1 MMRGIRAKLLGGFGA
16 VLLMLA
22 IVAGIGW
29 HNTVTSAAS
38 FAALYDDDL
47 TQVEQLASVQRS
59 LYELRLGAMAAP
71 YADAKVGER
80 DGFLTADTQRLA
92 AIDAAMQRFGTSD
105 LSSAERQTL
114 RAWDQS
120 YAQFLDVRQRV
131 VALVDD
137 GRLFDATQLRNRDG
151 VTTLDLASGNL
162 QQLMSMRSDSASA
175 KRADVIAG
183 GDLAARGIVLVSFL
197 ALVLVVGV
205 AFVLSRH
212 IARGVGQVARAA
224 VGLAH
229 GNLNQTL
236 EIRSR
241 DEIGQLAESFRTMVG
256 RLRAVTSDIQDGA
269 NGLSVA
275 SSQILAAVAQQS
287 SGASEQSAAIAQTT
301 ATVAQVKASADEAVQ
316 MAMVVSDTAQ
326 QASRV
331 AGDGVEAAQHAADG
345 MAGLREKVES
355 IAENILALSE
365 QSQKIGEIITTVSDL
380 ADQSNL
386 LALNAAIEASRAGEQ
401 GKGFAVVATEI
412 RNLAEQS
419 KAATSQVRTIL
430 GDIQR
435 ATNATV
441 LSTEQGTRGVDD
453 GIRLVEK
460 TGQTIGELAHVIDQA
475 SQSAHLIAASVRQH
489 SVGMEQVAAA
499 MVNINQATTHSLSA
513 TADTRKAAEHLTDLA
528 GGLTRAAAQYTV

>member
-1 MMRGIRAKLLGGFGA
+1 M
-16 VLLMLA
+16 
-22 IVAGIGW
+22 
-29 HNTVTSAAS
+29 
-38 FAALYDDDL
+38 
-47 TQVEQLASVQRS
+47 
-59 LYELRLGAMAAP
+59 
-71 YADAKVGER
+71 
-80 DGFLTADTQRLA
+80 
-92 AIDAAMQRFGTSD
+92 
-105 LSSAERQTL
+105 
-114 RAWDQS
+114 RAWDQA
-120 YAQFLDVRQRV
+120 YPAFLASRRQV
-131 VALVDD
+131 IGLVDQ
-137 GRLFDATQLRNRDG
+137 GRLDSATVVRNGEASDTLGPAADALKG
-151 VTTLDLASGNL
+151 LIA
-162 QQLMSMRSDSASA
+162 QQSDSAA
-175 KRADVIAG
+175 VKRGEVLAADDA
-183 GDLAARGIVLVSFL
+183 AARGILIVSAL
-197 ALVLVVGV
+197 ALVFVVAV
-205 AFVLSRH
+205 AYLLSRH

-224 VGLAH
+224 VGLAQ
-229 GNLNQTL
+229 GDLNQTL
-236 EIRSR
+236 DVRSG
-241 DEIGQLAESFRTMVG
+241 DEIGQMANAFRDMVS
-256 RLRAVTSDIQDGA
+256 RLRTVTTDIQAGA

-275 SSQILAAVAQQS
+275 SNEILAAVAQQS
-287 SGASEQSAAIAQTT
+287 SGASEQSAAIAQTA
-301 ATVAQVKASADEAVQ
+301 ATVAQVKASAEQAVQ

-326 QASRV
+326 EASRV
-331 AGDGVEAAQHAADG
+331 AGDGVQAAQHAADG
-345 MAGLREKVES
+345 MADLREKVES

-419 KAATSQVRTIL
+419 KAATAQVRTIL

-499 MVNINQATTHSLSA
+499 MVNINQATTHNLSA
-513 TADTRKAAEHLTDLA
+513 TADTRKAAEHLTTLA
-528 GGLTRAAAQYTV
+528 GGLTRTVAQYKV